1 MNSENSKT
9 SFLPSLV
16 LSLADKRDFIRD
28 YRCFALSDVSIYY
41 TWKNI
46 KKSCK
51 NNKFQLSRPTTD
63 EEVHLSDGSFSLFGI
78 QNYFVHIIKKHEKL
92 TNNRI
97 AIKIKTS
104 YCLELLTSEKIKLLV
119 RIKKR
124 IMKDNNGE
132 NFPWL
137 EVTELVLVHCNLLN
151 NSYQH
156 AQEFCINSHLIYHLE
171 A

>member
-1 MNSENSKT
+1 MNWENSKT
-9 SFLPSLV
+9 SSLPSLV
-16 LSLADKRDFIRD
+16 LNLPDKKDFIRD
-28 YRCFALSDVSIYY
+28 YRCFALSDLSIYY

-51 NNKFQLSRPTTD
+51 NNKFQLSRPTRD
-63 EEVHLSDGSFSLFGI
+63 EEVHLPDDSFSLSDI
-78 QNYFVHIIKKHEKL
+78 QNYFVYTIKKHEKL

-97 AIKIKTS
+97 TIKIKTR
-104 YCLELLTSEKIKLLV
+104 YRLELPTSEKIKLLV
-119 RIKKR
+119 SIKKR
-124 IMKDNNGE
+124 IMKCNNGE

-156 AQEFCINSHLIYHLE
+156 AQEFCINSHLIYHSE